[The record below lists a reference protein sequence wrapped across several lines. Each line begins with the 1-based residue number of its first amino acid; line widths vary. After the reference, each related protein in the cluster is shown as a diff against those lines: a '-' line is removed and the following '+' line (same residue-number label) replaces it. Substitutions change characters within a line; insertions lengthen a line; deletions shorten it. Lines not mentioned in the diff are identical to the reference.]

1 MTKKHISKSEIIN
14 NEKKHFSSQ
23 DYIWHWSI
31 TGAGQKR
38 YENRF
43 FNLKRMCNSSK
54 SSSIL
59 EIGCGDGE
67 FTKRLLSIE
76 STIYASDI
84 NFDVLQ
90 RAKDSL
96 KKFES
101 ENLCFKMDDA
111 ENLSFKDHSLNIV
124 CGISILHHLD
134 YKKGLKEAFRV
145 LKNGGEIFFTEPNLL
160 NPITITAFN
169 IPWLR
174 KKLGAS
180 PNETAL
186 IRWEVERYLR
196 DIGFK
201 EIKVLNY
208 DFLFPGTPD
217 SMIDIIDNI
226 GSVLAKIPIIKEIS
240 GSLLIYAKK

>member
-1 MTKKHISKSEIIN
+1 LIKKNISKNEIII

-23 DYIWHWSI
+23 DYIWQWSI
-31 TGAGQKR
+31 TGAGQIR
-38 YENRF
+38 YDNRF
-43 FNLKRMCNSSK
+43 ANFIRMCNSAK
-54 SSSIL
+54 NSSIL

-67 FTKRLLSIE
+67 FTKRLLSTE
-76 STIYASDI
+76 STIFASDI
-84 NFDVLQ
+84 NFDVIQ
-90 RAKDSL
+90 RANNSITKIRP
-96 KKFES
+96 

-111 ENLSFKDHSLNIV
+111 ESLSFGDNSLNIV

-134 YKKGLKEAFRV
+134 YKKGLKEAYRV
-145 LKNGGEIFFTEPNLL
+145 LKKGGEIFFTEPNLL
-160 NPITITAFN
+160 NPITISYLN

-174 KKLGAS
+174 KKIGAS

-186 IRWEVERYLR
+186 LRWEVERCLE

-201 EIKVLNY
+201 EIRVMNY

-217 SMIDIIDNI
+217 SMIGIIDRV
-226 GSVLAKIPIIKEIS
+226 GSVLAKVPFIKEIS